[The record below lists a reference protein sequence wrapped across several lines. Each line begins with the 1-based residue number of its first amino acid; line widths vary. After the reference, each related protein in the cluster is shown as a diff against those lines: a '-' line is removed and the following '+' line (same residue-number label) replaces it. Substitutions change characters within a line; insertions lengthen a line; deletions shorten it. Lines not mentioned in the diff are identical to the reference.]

1 MTTGIT
7 LALMTDLATLRW
19 QIEMGADEAI
29 GEEPVDRFS
38 AAARSGVPI
47 AGAPALVQAR
57 AAAPAAVTAMTPARA
72 ATPVSRPAAVPA
84 SPAAS
89 APAGG
94 AGAAAIASARALAEK
109 ATTIAELEAAV
120 RAFEGCALKATASN
134 TVFADGN
141 PEAKVMLVGEA
152 PGADEDRQG
161 KPFVGVSGQLLDRMM
176 KWIGL
181 DRTSFYITNILV
193 WRPPGNRPP
202 TTAEIASCVPFVE
215 RHIAL
220 VRPQVLVLVGG
231 TSAKTLL
238 ATADGIIK
246 LRGKWRELT
255 VPGVDKPIPTLPTF
269 HPAYLLRSPGQKRD
283 SWRDLLDLK
292 SKLKSL
298 STAPVIE

>member
-1 MTTGIT
+1 MS
-7 LALMTDLATLRW
+7 DLATLQW

-29 GEEPVDRFS
+29 ADEPIDRFK
-38 AAARSGVPI
+38 
-47 AGAPALVQAR
+47 APAPAP
-57 AAAPAAVTAMTPARA
+57 AAAPMRAAVTSAPAADRA
-72 ATPVSRPAAVPA
+72 ATPVSRPAP
-84 SPAAS
+84 S
-89 APAGG
+89 APAIAAP

-109 ATTIAELEAAV
+109 ATSIAELEAAV
-120 RAFEGCALKATASN
+120 RAFDGCALKATATN

-141 PEAKVMLVGEA
+141 PQAKVMLVGEA

-181 DRTSFYITNILV
+181 DRTSFYITNILF
-193 WRPPGNRPP
+193 WRPPGNRQP

-238 ATADGIIK
+238 NTADGIIR

-255 VPGVDKPIPTLPTF
+255 IPGVDKPIPTLPTF
-269 HPAYLLRSPGQKRD
+269 HPAYLLRSPAQKRE
-283 SWRDLLDLK
+283 SWRDLLALK
-292 SKLKSL
+292 TQLTSL
-298 STAPVIE
+298 GNTVTNP